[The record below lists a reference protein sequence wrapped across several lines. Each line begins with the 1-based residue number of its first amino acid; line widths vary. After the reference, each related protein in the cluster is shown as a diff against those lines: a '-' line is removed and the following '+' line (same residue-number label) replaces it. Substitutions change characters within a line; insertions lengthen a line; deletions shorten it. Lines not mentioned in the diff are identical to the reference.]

1 MDIINLM
8 ILIMII
14 KAMLILK
21 FSSWRFLLLTA
32 FLIMS
37 YIQNKRTLIKLIKW
51 NNPKGFKG
59 SVNSTTNYSKKD
71 SWQSKNTSNRYSK
84 YLNHKQERAA
94 LIKENKIYVQ
104 RLLKQNKEYRN

>member
-1 MDIINLM
+1 
-8 ILIMII
+8 MII
-14 KAMLILK
+14 KMMLILK
-21 FSSWRFLLLTA
+21 CSSWRFLLLTA

-37 YIQNKRTLIKLIKW
+37 CIQIKKILILLIKW

-59 SVNSTTNYSKKD
+59 SVNSSAKYNKKD

-94 LIKENKIYVQ
+94 LTKENKIYVQ
-104 RLLKQNKEYRN
+104 RLLKQNEEYRNSKK